1 MTPLFPG
8 GTSISDLAVYD
19 WECADGVHG
28 GTPHL
33 HTVSTE
39 AYVVTAGRGEV
50 HTLSAAGFAR
60 DRLEAGTVLWFSPGT
75 IHRLVNED
83 GLRLVVIMQN
93 AGLPEAGDAVLTFP
107 ADVLRDRDAYLAAAT
122 LPADGSEAER
132 AAAARTRR
140 DLAVTG
146 FQQLL
151 KDVDDRGGQ
160 ALADFHRL
168 AAALVRPRA
177 GSWAELWSG
186 TVEAETERTRR
197 QLAAIAD
204 GDPAHLGQAAVVRTT
219 PRSGPRAFGMCGRLQ
234 TWKPEPGAGS
244 EVNRERSWSGHAA
257 GA

>member
-8 GTSISDLAVYD
+8 GTSVSDLAVYD

-75 IHRLVNED
+75 VHRLVNED
-83 GLRLVVIMQN
+83 GLRLLVIMQN

-122 LPADGSEAER
+122 LPVGGSEDER
-132 AAAARTRR
+132 AAAARARR
-140 DLAVTG
+140 DLAVAG
-146 FQQLL
+146 FRRLVADAQE
-151 KDVDDRGGQ
+151 RGGQ

-168 AAALVRPRA
+168 AAAIVRPRVA
-177 GSWAELWSG
+177 SWQELWDE
-186 TVEAETERTRR
+186 TVAAETERTGS
-197 QLAAIAD
+197 QLDAIAG

-219 PRSGPRAFGMCGRLQ
+219 PGPGPRAFGMCGRLR
-234 TWKPEPGAGS
+234 TWAP
-244 EVNRERSWSGHAA
+244 RH
-257 GA
+257 

>member
-50 HTLSAAGFAR
+50 HTLSAAGFSR

-83 GLRLVVIMQN
+83 GLRLLVIMQN

-122 LPADGSEAER
+122 LPVLGSEDER
-132 AAAARTRR
+132 AAAARARR

-146 FQQLL
+146 FRRLVE
-151 KDVDDRGGQ
+151 DAEERGGR

-168 AAALVRPRA
+168 AAAIVRPRA
-177 GSWAELWSG
+177 ASWKELWKE
-186 TVEAETERTRR
+186 TVAAETERTMS
-197 QLAAIAD
+197 QLDAIAG
-204 GDPAHLGQAAVVRTT
+204 GDPTHLGRATVVRTT
-219 PRSGPRAFGMCGRLQ
+219 SKPGPRAFGMCGRLR
-234 TWKPEPGAGS
+234 TWAPRP
-244 EVNRERSWSGHAA
+244 
-257 GA
+257 

>member
-8 GTSISDLAVYD
+8 GTSVSDLAVYD

-83 GLRLVVIMQN
+83 GLRLLVIMQN

-122 LPADGSEAER
+122 LPVGCSEDER
-132 AAAARTRR
+132 AAAARARR

-146 FQQLL
+146 FRRLVA
-151 KDVDDRGGQ
+151 DAEERGGQ

-168 AAALVRPRA
+168 AAAIVRPRVA
-177 GSWAELWSG
+177 SWKELWDE
-186 TVEAETERTRR
+186 TVAAETERTAS
-197 QLAAIAD
+197 QLDAIAG

-219 PRSGPRAFGMCGRLQ
+219 PAPGPRAFGMCGRLR
-234 TWKPEPGAGS
+234 TWAPLP
-244 EVNRERSWSGHAA
+244 
-257 GA
+257 

>member
-75 IHRLVNED
+75 IHRLVNEEE
-83 GLRLVVIMQN
+83 LRLVVIMQN

-107 ADVLRDRDAYLAAAT
+107 SDILRDRDAYLAAAT
-122 LPADGSEAER
+122 LPAQGDEDKK
-132 AAAARTRR
+132 AAAARARR
-140 DLAVTG
+140 DLAIAG
-146 FQQLL
+146 FRELL
-151 KDVDDRGGQ
+151 EDVEERGGQ

-168 AAALVRPRA
+168 AAAIVRPRA
-177 GSWAELWSG
+177 ASWKELWNK
-186 TVEAETERTRR
+186 TVAAETERTRE
-197 QLAAIAD
+197 QLVAIAG
-204 GDPAHLGQAAVVRTT
+204 GDPDHLGQAAVVRTT
-219 PRSGPRAFGMCGRLQ
+219 PGPEPRAFGMCGRLR
-234 TWKPEPGAGS
+234 TWTPLPAS
-244 EVNRERSWSGHAA
+244 
-257 GA
+257 

>member
-75 IHRLVNED
+75 IHRLVNEED
-83 GLRLVVIMQN
+83 LRLVVIMQN

-107 ADVLRDRDAYLAAAT
+107 TDVLRDRDAYLAAAT
-122 LPADGSEAER
+122 LPAQGSEDER
-132 AAAARTRR
+132 AAAARARR
-140 DLAVTG
+140 DLAITG
-146 FQQLL
+146 FRQLL
-151 KDVDDRGGQ
+151 EAVEERGEQ

-168 AAALVRPRA
+168 AAAIVRPRA
-177 GSWAELWSG
+177 ASWKELWDK
-186 TVEAETERTRR
+186 TVAAETERTRE
-197 QLAAIAD
+197 QLVAIAS
-204 GDPAHLGQAAVVRTT
+204 GDPAHLGQATVVRTT
-219 PRSGPRAFGMCGRLQ
+219 SGPEPRAFGMCGRLR
-234 TWKPEPGAGS
+234 TWTPLPS
-244 EVNRERSWSGHAA
+244 S
-257 GA
+257 

>member
-8 GTSISDLAVYD
+8 GTSVSDLAVYD

-50 HTLSAAGFAR
+50 HTLGAAGFAR

-83 GLRLVVIMQN
+83 GLRLLVIMQN

-122 LPADGSEAER
+122 LPVGCSEDER
-132 AAAARTRR
+132 AAAARARR

-146 FQQLL
+146 FRRLVA
-151 KDVDDRGGQ
+151 DAEERGGQ
-160 ALADFHRL
+160 ALTDFHRL
-168 AAALVRPRA
+168 AAAIVRPRVA
-177 GSWAELWSG
+177 SWKELWDQ
-186 TVEAETERTRR
+186 TVAAETERTAS
-197 QLAAIAD
+197 QLDAIAA
-204 GDPAHLGQAAVVRTT
+204 GDPAHLGRAAVVRTT
-219 PRSGPRAFGMCGRLQ
+219 SGPGPRAFGMCGRLR
-234 TWKPEPGAGS
+234 TWAPLP
-244 EVNRERSWSGHAA
+244 
-257 GA
+257 

>member
-39 AYVVTAGRGEV
+39 AYVVTAGRGEA

-60 DRLEAGTVLWFSPGT
+60 DRLEPGSVLWFSPGT

-107 ADVLRDRDAYLAAAT
+107 APVLRDPDAYRAAAT
-122 LPADGSEAER
+122 LPEQASEDER
-132 AAAARTRR
+132 AAAARARR
-140 DLAVTG
+140 DLAIDG
-146 FQQLL
+146 FGRLL
-151 KDVDDRGGQ
+151 REVEERGAQ

-168 AAALVRPRA
+168 AVEIVRPRA
-177 GSWAELWSG
+177 ASWRELWNG
-186 TVEAETERTRR
+186 TVAAETERTRAH
-197 QLAAIAD
+197 LDAVES
-204 GDPAHLGQAAVVRTT
+204 GDPAHLGQATVVRTA
-219 PRSGPRAFGMCGRLQ
+219 PRPGPRAFGMCGRLR
-234 TWKPEPGAGS
+234 TWTPLTG
-244 EVNRERSWSGHAA
+244 
-257 GA
+257 

>member
-1 MTPLFPG
+1 MFPG

-60 DRLEAGTVLWFSPGT
+60 DRLEPGSVLWFSPGT

-107 ADVLRDRDAYLAAAT
+107 SAVLRDPDAYRAAAT
-122 LPADGSEAER
+122 LPEQASEDER
-132 AAAARTRR
+132 AAAARARR
-140 DLAVTG
+140 DLAIDG
-146 FQQLL
+146 FGQLL
-151 KDVDDRGGQ
+151 REVEERGGQ

-168 AAALVRPRA
+168 AVEIVRPRA
-177 GSWAELWSG
+177 ASWKELWNG
-186 TVEAETERTRR
+186 TVAAETERTRAH
-197 QLAAIAD
+197 LDAIES
-204 GDPAHLGQAAVVRTT
+204 GDPAHLGQATVVRTA
-219 PRSGPRAFGMCGRLQ
+219 PRPGPRAFGMCGRLR
-234 TWKPEPGAGS
+234 TWTPLTG
-244 EVNRERSWSGHAA
+244 
-257 GA
+257 

>member
-60 DRLEAGTVLWFSPGT
+60 DRLQAGTVLWFSPGT

-107 ADVLRDRDAYLAAAT
+107 ADILRDRDAYLAAAT
-122 LPADGSEAER
+122 LPAQGSEDER
-132 AAAARTRR
+132 AEAARARR
-140 DLAVTG
+140 DLAIDG
-146 FQQLL
+146 FRQLL
-151 KDVDDRGGQ
+151 EDVEERGGQ

-168 AAALVRPRA
+168 AATIVRPRA
-177 GSWAELWSG
+177 ASWKELWDK
-186 TVEAETERTRR
+186 TVAAETERTRE

-204 GDPAHLGQAAVVRTT
+204 GDPAHLGQATVVRTT
-219 PRSGPRAFGMCGRLQ
+219 PRPGPRAFGMCGRLR
-234 TWKPEPGAGS
+234 TWTPLPAS
-244 EVNRERSWSGHAA
+244 
-257 GA
+257 

>member
-60 DRLEAGTVLWFSPGT
+60 DRLEAGAVLWFSPGT

-107 ADVLRDRDAYLAAAT
+107 PDVLRDRDAYLTAAT
-122 LPADGSEAER
+122 LPADGSEDER

-140 DLAVTG
+140 DLAVAG
-146 FQQLL
+146 FRQLL
-151 KDVDDRGGQ
+151 EEVDKRGGE

-168 AAALVRPRA
+168 AAAIVRLRA
-177 GSWAELWSG
+177 AAWAELWSL
-186 TVEAETERTRR
+186 TVAAETERTRE
-197 QLAAIAD
+197 QLAAIAN
-204 GDPAHLGQAAVVRTT
+204 GDPAHLGQATVVRTT
-219 PRSGPRAFGMCGRLQ
+219 PRPGPRAFGMCGRLR
-234 TWKPEPGAGS
+234 TWTPVPPS
-244 EVNRERSWSGHAA
+244 
-257 GA
+257 

>member
-19 WECADGVHG
+19 WECADGLRG

-33 HTVSTE
+33 HTASTE

-107 ADVLRDRDAYLAAAT
+107 ADVLRDRDAYLAAAA
-122 LPADGSEAER
+122 LPAQGSEDER
-132 AAAARTRR
+132 ATAARARR
-140 DLAVTG
+140 DLAITG
-146 FQQLL
+146 FRQLVE
-151 KDVDDRGGQ
+151 DVEERGGQ

-168 AAALVRPRA
+168 AAAIVRPRVA
-177 GSWAELWSG
+177 SWKELWNE
-186 TVEAETERTRR
+186 TVATETERTKS
-197 QLAAIAD
+197 QLDAIAG
-204 GDPAHLGQAAVVRTT
+204 GDPAHLGQATVVRTT
-219 PRSGPRAFGMCGRLQ
+219 PRPGLRAFGMCGRLR
-234 TWKPEPGAGS
+234 TWAPLP
-244 EVNRERSWSGHAA
+244 
-257 GA
+257 

>member
-83 GLRLVVIMQN
+83 GLRLLVIMQN

-122 LPADGSEAER
+122 LPVGVTEDER
-132 AAAARTRR
+132 AAAARVRR
-140 DLAVTG
+140 DLAVAG
-146 FQQLL
+146 FRRLVA
-151 KDVDDRGGQ
+151 DAEERGGQ

-168 AAALVRPRA
+168 AAAIVRPRVA
-177 GSWAELWSG
+177 SWKELWDG
-186 TVEAETERTRR
+186 TVAAETERTGS
-197 QLAAIAD
+197 QLDALAG
-204 GDPAHLGQAAVVRTT
+204 GDAAHLGQAAVVRTA
-219 PRSGPRAFGMCGRLQ
+219 PGPGPRAFGMCGRLR
-234 TWKPEPGAGS
+234 TWAPRP
-244 EVNRERSWSGHAA
+244 
-257 GA
+257 

>member
-60 DRLEAGTVLWFSPGT
+60 DRLEPGSVLWFSPGT

-107 ADVLRDRDAYLAAAT
+107 AHVLRDPDAYRAAAT
-122 LPADGSEAER
+122 LPERASEDER
-132 AAAARTRR
+132 AAAARARR
-140 DLAVTG
+140 DLAIDG
-146 FQQLL
+146 FGQLL
-151 KDVDDRGGQ
+151 REVEERGGQ

-168 AAALVRPRA
+168 AVRLVRPRA
-177 GSWAELWSG
+177 ASWKELWNG
-186 TVEAETERTRR
+186 TVAAETERTRAH
-197 QLAAIAD
+197 LDAVES
-204 GDPAHLGQAAVVRTT
+204 GDPAHLGQATVVRTA
-219 PRSGPRAFGMCGRLQ
+219 PRPGPRAFGMCGRLR
-234 TWKPEPGAGS
+234 TWTPLTG
-244 EVNRERSWSGHAA
+244 
-257 GA
+257 

>member
-83 GLRLVVIMQN
+83 GLRLLVIMQN

-122 LPADGSEAER
+122 LPVGVSEDER
-132 AAAARTRR
+132 AAAARVRR
-140 DLAVTG
+140 DLAVAG
-146 FQQLL
+146 FRRLVA
-151 KDVDDRGGQ
+151 DAEERGGQ

-168 AAALVRPRA
+168 AAAIVRPRVA
-177 GSWAELWSG
+177 SWKELWDG
-186 TVEAETERTRR
+186 TVAAETERTGS
-197 QLAAIAD
+197 QLDALAG
-204 GDPAHLGQAAVVRTT
+204 GDAAHLGQAAVVRTT
-219 PRSGPRAFGMCGRLQ
+219 PGPGPRAFGMCGRLR
-234 TWKPEPGAGS
+234 TWAPRP
-244 EVNRERSWSGHAA
+244 
-257 GA
+257 